1 MTTRSNGRYQ
11 VQIWHLA
18 QSRYVGCY
26 PTKETAASACR
37 IAEDVLSKS
46 TSQSTN
52 LDNSVLMKTVRLK
65 INQYQEEACLLL
77 QDKGKGEGGLP
88 VQVGRIHNVSSLGL
102 ALSANSNECPHQ
114 DKGKGKGGLP
124 VQVGHIHNVSSLGLA
139 LSANHN
145 ECSHQDKGR
154 CEGGLIVQVG
164 CIFRKIYLIIN
175 KGIKISRDAANTN
188 VTIITLRVGRCP

>member
-1 MTTRSNGRYQ
+1 MTRRSNGRYQ

-26 PTKETAASACR
+26 PTKETAASANR

-77 QDKGKGEGGLP
+77 QEKGKGEGGLPVPVGCIHNVSSLGFALSANNNECPHQDKGKGEGGLP

-102 ALSANSNECPHQ
+102 ALSAKHHGFSREDTPLSGFKICSVCSRTLPHS
-114 DKGKGKGGLP
+114 D
-124 VQVGHIHNVSSLGLA
+124 
-139 LSANHN
+139 
-145 ECSHQDKGR
+145 
-154 CEGGLIVQVG
+154 
-164 CIFRKIYLIIN
+164 F
-175 KGIKISRDAANTN
+175 SR
-188 VTIITLRVGRCP
+188 RQHHS